1 MNGKIHQILDIPI
14 DKLVPLPN
22 NPFELYERQRL
33 EDLVESI
40 ETNGVLVPIII
51 RPISDSL
58 YEILAGHNRV
68 EASKILGLEVISAI
82 IRDDLSDIEAMFVA
96 IETNLIQRSFSDF
109 SHSERAATIAM
120 HFEGIKDQGRRTDLV
135 EEVEMMLNMGVDKL
149 PTTSG
154 QVGLK
159 LQSRDRTGNEYGLSG
174 RNVSRYLRI
183 NNLIPEFKRRLNSG
197 AISFI
202 AAVNLS
208 FLSVEEQELVD
219 EVLTTTRYKLS
230 MAEAE
235 ELRHVKKPLTR
246 DIIYN
251 IVEDRTTRTA
261 APLKLEQ
268 NFILRYFEPGQSQE
282 EIKDIIT
289 KALDLYFNKKD

>member
-1 MNGKIHQILDIPI
+1 MNGKIRQILDIPI

-22 NPFELYERQRL
+22 NPFELYEGQRL

-68 EASKILGLEVISAI
+68 EASKILELEAI
-82 IRDDLSDIEAMFVA
+82 PAIVRDDLSDIEAMFVA

-159 LQSRDRTGNEYGLSG
+159 LQSRDRTGMNMVYPVEMYQD
-174 RNVSRYLRI
+174 I
-183 NNLIPEFKRRLNSG
+183 CELIILYRS
-197 AISFI
+197 
-202 AAVNLS
+202 
-208 FLSVEEQELVD
+208 
-219 EVLTTTRYKLS
+219 
-230 MAEAE
+230 
-235 ELRHVKKPLTR
+235 
-246 DIIYN
+246 
-251 IVEDRTTRTA
+251 
-261 APLKLEQ
+261 LK
-268 NFILRYFEPGQSQE
+268 
-282 EIKDIIT
+282 D
-289 KALDLYFNKKD
+289 A